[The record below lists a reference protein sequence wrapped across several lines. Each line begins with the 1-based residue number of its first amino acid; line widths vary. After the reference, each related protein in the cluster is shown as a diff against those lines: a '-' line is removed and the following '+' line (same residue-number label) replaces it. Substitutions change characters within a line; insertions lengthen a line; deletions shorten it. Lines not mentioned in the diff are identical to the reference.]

1 MTVRVEFTYE
11 MSKKLGVRVIDVDAK
26 TVADV
31 VDASRQR
38 FGDETEAFEQLASRA
53 ALAVNGVLVRHRK
66 RLKTQLDDG
75 DRVTF
80 VKAAAGG

>member
-1 MTVRVEFTYE
+1 MVNR
-11 MSKKLGVRVIDVDAK
+11 SQPISQVDIENQLMYLIE
-26 TVADV
+26 
-31 VDASRQR
+31 SLES
-38 FGDETEAFEQLASRA
+38 ETEAFEQLASRA